1 MCQSTSTMRRV
12 IFDAFFSDFFS
23 RDFLSL
29 ILTKHRKNKKKIFNF
44 SIYLEN
50 YLLLR
55 DKTKKRFLDKNE
67 DLHLKLF
74 VFNDLLDENIIFFS
88 FFFSFSC
95 FFFFLF
101 FFFSL
106 FIFIFFFFF
115 FLFSRK
121 FKLSTFFERTRFE
134 ASTRF
139 FFLTK
144 ERESIV
150 MSKRKRLK
158 KRIETS

>member
-1 MCQSTSTMRRV
+1 MCQSTLTMRRR
-12 IFDAFFSDFFS
+12 IFDAFFSNFFS

-29 ILTKHRKNKKKIFNF
+29 ILTRHRKNKKKIFNF

-55 DKTKKRFLDKNE
+55 DKTKKRFFDENE
-67 DLHLKLF
+67 NLHLKLL
-74 VFNDLLDENIIFFS
+74 VCNDLFDESIIFF
-88 FFFSFSC
+88 
-95 FFFFLF
+95 FFFFLFFFFSSF

-106 FIFIFFFFF
+106 FIFIFFLFL
-115 FLFSRK
+115 FLFSRE
-121 FKLSTFFERTRFE
+121 FELSTFFERVRLE

-139 FFLTK
+139 FLLTK
-144 ERESIV
+144 ERKSIM

-158 KRIETS
+158 KRIEAS